1 MLWHKILIGRR
12 PILKLVQV
20 VSAMLVAMPVS
31 MTQSSTKVRNSGQS
45 EPNSQDGEEDFL
57 NPRQSDPASL
67 NPAGEGRP
75 SDLQSRG
82 LERFD
87 RLSALEVFLVH
98 SGQGFLVGIRQKG
111 R

>member
-1 MLWHKILIGRR
+1 MFWHKILIGRR
-12 PILKLVQV
+12 PILKLVKV
-20 VSAMLVAMPVS
+20 VSTVLMAMPVS
-31 MTQSSTKVRNSGQS
+31 VTQPSTKVRNSGHS

-67 NPAGEGRP
+67 DPAGERRP

-82 LERFD
+82 LERVG
-87 RLSALEVFLVH
+87 RLSAPEVFLVH
-98 SGQGFLVGIRQKG
+98 GGQGLLVGIRQKG